1 MAENVVQMVQES
13 GTGKKVMAIEIA
25 RFLQRIYANRK
36 HEKNQG
42 MFVVKCFISAG
53 SHHFKMPEKYKQ
65 KSTELET
72 ARMLMKEDT
81 NHRRLTDTM
90 KKSFPT
96 PLDRGLADYLSEGV
110 SDEQLRKALTE
121 LGITISTEANVQI
134 YGLALYDQFQLFI
147 ESDDPKVEDIVAKR
161 YMERLKEA
169 GIEEL
174 PDASAG
180 KYLDDR
186 MAVFKSAKGFVYEI
200 DCEESF
206 RHEWM
211 IRNAGKV
218 TWRSRKLKMI
228 NQADVRPR
236 PVEEEIIIPD
246 TPPGETV
253 KVSVEIDGRGFE
265 GTYVCKWIMID
276 RDGVNCFPDDNG
288 LDVTVISTFE
298 I

>member
-13 GTGKKVMAIEIA
+13 GTGKKVMVIEIA
-25 RFLQRIYANRK
+25 RFLQRTYANRK

-42 MFVVKCFISAG
+42 IFVVKCFLSAG
-53 SHHFKMPEKYKQ
+53 SHHFELPEKYKQ

-90 KKSFPT
+90 KKSFPA
-96 PLDRGLADYLSEGV
+96 PLDKGLAEYLSEDV

-147 ESDDPKVEDIVAKR
+147 DSNDPKVEDIVAKR

-169 GIEEL
+169 GVEES
-174 PDASAG
+174 PDVSVG
-180 KYLDDR
+180 KYVDDR
-186 MAVFKSAKGFVYEI
+186 MAVFKSARGFVYEI
-200 DCEESF
+200 NCEESF
-206 RHEWM
+206 KHEWM
-211 IRNAGKV
+211 IRNAGKIP
-218 TWRSRKLKMI
+218 WKNRKLKMI

-236 PVEEEIIIPD
+236 PAEEEIIVPD
-246 TPPGETV
+246 TAPGDIA

-265 GTYVCKWIMID
+265 GTYVCKWIMAD
-276 RDGVNCFPDDNG
+276 PDGVNCFPDDND

>member
-25 RFLQRIYANRK
+25 RFLQRTYANRK

-96 PLDRGLADYLSEGV
+96 PLDRGLAVYLSEGV

-161 YMERLKEA
+161 YIERLKEA

-265 GTYVCKWIMID
+265 GPYVCKWIMID

>member
-1 MAENVVQMVQES
+1 MVQMVQES

-25 RFLQRIYANRK
+25 RFLQRTYAHRK

-42 MFVVKCFISAG
+42 IFVVKCFLSAG
-53 SHHFKMPEKYKQ
+53 SHHFEMPEKYKQ

-81 NHRRLTDTM
+81 NHRRLTETM

-96 PLDRGLADYLSEGV
+96 PLDKGLAEYLSEDV

-147 ESDDPKVEDIVAKR
+147 DSDDPKVEDIVAKR
-161 YMERLKEA
+161 YMERLKES
-169 GIEEL
+169 GVEES
-174 PDASAG
+174 PDISVG
-180 KYLDDR
+180 NYVDDR

-200 DCEESF
+200 NCEESF

-211 IRNAGKV
+211 IRNAGKIP
-218 TWRSRKLKMI
+218 WINRRLKMI

-236 PVEEEIIIPD
+236 PVEEEIVIPD
-246 TPPGETV
+246 TMPGGTA

-265 GTYVCKWIMID
+265 GTYVCKWIMAD
-276 RDGVNCFPDDNG
+276 ADGVNCFPDDND

>member
-1 MAENVVQMVQES
+1 M
-13 GTGKKVMAIEIA
+13 GIEIA
-25 RFLQRIYANRK
+25 RFLQRTYAYRK

-42 MFVVKCFISAG
+42 IFVVKCFLSAG
-53 SHHFKMPEKYKQ
+53 SHHFEMPDKYNQ
-65 KSTELET
+65 TSTELET
-72 ARMLMKEDT
+72 PRMLMKEDT

-96 PLDRGLADYLSEGV
+96 PLDKGLAEYLSEDV
-110 SDEQLRKALTE
+110 SDEQLIKALTE
-121 LGITISTEANVQI
+121 IGITISTEANVKI

-161 YMERLKEA
+161 YMERLKES
-169 GIEEL
+169 GIDDFS
-174 PDASAG
+174 DATAG

-186 MAVFKSAKGFVYEI
+186 IAVFKSAKGYVYEI
-200 DCEESF
+200 NCEKSF
-206 RHEWM
+206 KHEWV
-211 IRNAGKV
+211 IRNAGKIL
-218 TWRSRKLKMI
+218 WKNRKLIMT

-236 PVEEEIIIPD
+236 PVQAEVAIPE
-246 TPPGETV
+246 TEPGGTV

-265 GTYVCKWIMID
+265 GTYVCKWIMAD
-276 RDGVNCFPDDNG
+276 QDGVDCFPDENG

>member
-1 MAENVVQMVQES
+1 M
-13 GTGKKVMAIEIA
+13 EIA
-25 RFLQRIYANRK
+25 RFLQRTYAHRK

-42 MFVVKCFISAG
+42 MFVVKCFLSAG
-53 SHHFKMPEKYKQ
+53 SHHFEMPDKYKQ

-90 KKSFPT
+90 KKSFPI
-96 PLDRGLADYLSEGV
+96 PLDKGLADYLSEDV

-121 LGITISTEANVQI
+121 LGITISTEANVKI

-147 ESDDPKVEDIVAKR
+147 ESDGPKVDDIVAKR
-161 YMERLKEA
+161 YMERLNEA
-169 GIEEL
+169 GIEES
-174 PDASAG
+174 PDVLTG

-186 MAVFKSAKGFVYEI
+186 MAVFKSEIGFVYEI
-200 DCEESF
+200 NCEESF
-206 RHEWM
+206 KHEWT
-211 IRNAGKV
+211 IRNAGKIP
-218 TWRSRKLKMI
+218 WKNRRLKMT
-228 NQADVRPR
+228 NQDEVRPR
-236 PVEEEIIIPD
+236 PVKEEIVIPD
-246 TPPGETV
+246 TAPGGIA

-265 GTYVCKWIMID
+265 GTYVCKWIMVD
-276 RDGVNCFPDDNG
+276 QDGVNCFPDDTD